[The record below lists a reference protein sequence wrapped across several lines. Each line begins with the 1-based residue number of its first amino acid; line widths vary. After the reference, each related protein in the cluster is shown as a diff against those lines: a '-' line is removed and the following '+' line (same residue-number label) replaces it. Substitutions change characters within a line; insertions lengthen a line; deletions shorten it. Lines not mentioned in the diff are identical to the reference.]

1 MMTRNVCYSER
12 PERVI
17 VHRINNGYTARV
29 DLPVNVREIENDE
42 GGVSYMADVY
52 SLEAGYTP
60 HLKERVEADYD
71 GWMGIAAEVP
81 TPQPTLQ
88 DVIEAVNIL
97 TEMVVLNGGE

>member
-1 MMTRNVCYSER
+1 MTKNVCYSER

-17 VHRINNGYTARV
+17 VNRINHGYTARV
-29 DLPVNVREIENDE
+29 DMPVNIREITDDE
-42 GGVSYMADVY
+42 GNVSYMADVY

-60 HLKERVEADYD
+60 HLMERVEADYE
-71 GWMGIAAEVP
+71 GWMAIATEIPA
-81 TPQPTLQ
+81 PQPTLQ